1 MPTWRAFVPTT
12 RAASPSLNDSDA
24 ASCVV
29 ATVEDRCDDS
39 QRVGASISSTRN
51 TCTESSTRS
60 QAGLERFLPQ
70 SAPKRS
76 KTSDGSGLEIF
87 LSPSPQLLS
96 RRSKA
101 SRSWKQGQNCGSW
114 IRRGQRGGI
123 GPQAQ
128 TIISNAY
135 RTCDRLPLETR
146 RALRAHMKPI
156 GRSKGITFA
165 GKMTS
170 WLICLPTS
178 TVENI
183 VAHVQKT
190 GPSKRPSLKRKAP
203 AQATDDGDRPS
214 GISED
219 GQLPHVSGQDRRCE
233 VTVSVSGDRSTTS
246 PSGFHN
252 WLRLCGVASSHGL
265 PKKIVSAIAYTVVE
279 AKGDL
284 GTNYHHRKFVT
295 IFDRSVYDL
304 CTVRTRQLL
313 DRPLGGTGR
322 PPDVELV
329 GDGITCGSYFG
340 RSGCSV
346 LVVGGIISVPFPPYA
361 AEVIF
366 GAESQGMDNRA
377 HAQIHRMGRAVR
389 RISGLDIRRFMRTRV
404 ASDCGDGQMCRG
416 GPKASHKSTASMN
429 KLWTDAAGL
438 DYDNASWDGFHQFNT
453 AGSGAMNRSTMS
465 QKFCNIL
472 KRRST

>member
-1 MPTWRAFVPTT
+1 MDVWTGLSAALCNPLCDDDELGRVLQKAALARKACPKDCVEALKQELKSVSDFTSNKLIQDLSSSLLQRLNENAAPRARTSHAVNSLIAQKVDLEADVTAWWRAFVPTT
-12 RAASPSLNDSDA
+12 RAASPSLNDSDV

-51 TCTESSTRS
+51 TCTESSTTS

-76 KTSDGSGLEIF
+76 KTSDGSWLEKF
-87 LSPSPQLLS
+87 LSQSPQLLS

-135 RTCDRLPLETR
+135 RNCDTLPLETR

-178 TVENI
+178 TVENT

-190 GPSKRPSLKRKAP
+190 GPTKRPSLKRKAP

-252 WLRLCGVASSHGL
+252 WLRLCAVA
-265 PKKIVSAIAYTVVE
+265 IRM
-279 AKGDL
+279 DCR
-284 GTNYHHRKFVT
+284 RK
-295 IFDRSVYDL
+295 
-304 CTVRTRQLL
+304 
-313 DRPLGGTGR
+313 
-322 PPDVELV
+322 
-329 GDGITCGSYFG
+329 
-340 RSGCSV
+340 
-346 LVVGGIISVPFPPYA
+346 
-361 AEVIF
+361 
-366 GAESQGMDNRA
+366 
-377 HAQIHRMGRAVR
+377 
-389 RISGLDIRRFMRTRV
+389 
-404 ASDCGDGQMCRG
+404 
-416 GPKASHKSTASMN
+416 
-429 KLWTDAAGL
+429 
-438 DYDNASWDGFHQFNT
+438 
-453 AGSGAMNRSTMS
+453 
-465 QKFCNIL
+465 
-472 KRRST
+472 